1 MHTHVLRV
9 YVSTKQLGDHVIGYA
24 SEIRY
29 GIVSFSL
36 LLNHLGT
43 IFMLNSVLAMA
54 VPVGHSA
61 RRQPQLLLGWRPRR
75 SLRETVVLRALG
87 LVEGGVVLHILAK
100 RRAIGLKNE
109 KATLM
114 LLSQRLGDVD
124 DLRVGC
130 CPAAGPPG
138 SEPAPGTAASAWAR
152 RASTPA

>member
-1 MHTHVLRV
+1 M
-9 YVSTKQLGDHVIGYA
+9 IGYT
-24 SEIRY
+24 SEIRS

-36 LLNHLGT
+36 LLNYLGT

-61 RRQPQLLLGWRPRR
+61 GRQPQLLLGWRPRR
-75 SLRETVVLRALG
+75 GLRETVILRALG

-114 LLSQRLGDVD
+114 LLSQRLRDVD